1 MFENYSVLMSVYG
14 REQADFFR
22 LSTQSILAQTMPTND
37 FVLVCDGPLTEPLDK
52 VIAELQETH
61 SDILHIIRLEN
72 NQGLAK
78 ALNRGLQACKNE
90 LIARMDSDDVAVP
103 NRCELQL
110 RKFRENPELAIV
122 GGEID
127 EFEKNP
133 DNVISHKKMPHT
145 HEEILRYAKTRNP
158 FNHPTVMYR
167 RSVILAAG
175 SYPDHILHE
184 DYALWSQ
191 LLLSGHIAALV
202 RRQRHAHGCRGVRT
216 GRLGDHVGD
225 RLCDLLMSLAGDEFH
240 LARVH
245 AAVQDPHLSG
255 IVPRHVLILQ
265 HEGKPLIRSFDD
277 RHIISP
283 LRTGA

>member
-191 LLLSGHIAALV
+191 LLLSGQKGYNLPQTLCYMRTDGGLYERRGGFSYLKLAVKLRWHLYCTGMCSLWDLIHVVSVLTVVCLVPNSV
-202 RRQRHAHGCRGVRT
+202 RRFIY
-216 GRLGDHVGD
+216 
-225 RLCDLLMSLAGDEFH
+225 LAF
-240 LARVH
+240 
-245 AAVQDPHLSG
+245 
-255 IVPRHVLILQ
+255 
-265 HEGKPLIRSFDD
+265 
-277 RHIISP
+277 
-283 LRTGA
+283 LRKD